1 MAIIGN
7 INPTFSVTNPITRGY
22 IPLNP
27 IKLPF
32 SYGFPMVSP
41 ENPYGFPSCK
51 TSPGAPCAAPEAL
64 PRPAGAGRWP
74 RRRHLAAAADALGPR
89 RDGGAGDGGDGGGEL
104 QGGGDGD
111 GIQGPK
117 VS

>member
-1 MAIIGN
+1 M
-7 INPTFSVTNPITRGY
+7 PF
-22 IPLNP
+22 PL
-27 IKLPF
+27 KSPF
-32 SYGFPMVSP
+32 AAGISP
-41 ENPYGFPSCK
+41 ENLWISHLQN
-51 TSPGAPCAAPEAL
+51 SPGAPCAAPEAL

-74 RRRHLAAAADALGPR
+74 RRRHVAAAADALGPR

-117 VS
+117 MS